1 MKDNNPPNLP
11 AMSTHERR
19 IWAASHQLP
28 EDMLLVSV
36 GEMMAMREAFDAC
49 LREVNQWRQLGKIYM
64 GADLPESFEPALR
77 TYMAEKERLEREAK
91 AHQPEKPLFKVDLNG
106 ATVVPFPAQS
116 PAGAVKIPA
125 TVRPE
130 EV

>member
-11 AMSTHERR
+11 AMTPHERR

-36 GEMMAMREAFDAC
+36 GEMMAMRESFDAC
-49 LREVNQWRQLGKIYM
+49 VREVEQWRKLGKIYM
-64 GADLPESFEPALR
+64 GADLPELFEPALR
-77 TYMAEKERLEREAK
+77 AYMAEKERLEC
-91 AHQPEKPLFKVDLNG
+91 DST
-106 ATVVPFPAQS
+106 ATIVPFSMPA
-116 PAGAVKIPA
+116 KTPA
-125 TVRPE
+125 TVRPD